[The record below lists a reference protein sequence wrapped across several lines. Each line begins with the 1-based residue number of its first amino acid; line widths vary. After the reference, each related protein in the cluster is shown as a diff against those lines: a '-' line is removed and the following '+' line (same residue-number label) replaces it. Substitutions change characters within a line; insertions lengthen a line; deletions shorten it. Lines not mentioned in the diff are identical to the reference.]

1 MPGRRH
7 DPAAITVRSYAPLT
21 RQHLNRMVD
30 LATIDHQKFT
40 RPDGRPEYASLRVA
54 VVLAQGAAQH
64 WVDVHAGS
72 THPNGVKD
80 LDVWTFYAA
89 RPGAQFP
96 AAKRETH
103 ADFGP
108 SNLGRQCYT
117 PADVDALGPRVH
129 PWERYAGRRV
139 DFLMR
144 ALPVPPGCPPDEV
157 EDAIVNWLSAGAR
170 SRSTTPPSSWH
181 LSRKA
186 VVGLWPATLTGR
198 TLWPRSPDARPGR
211 A

>member
-1 MPGRRH
+1 MPRSPRDRSTTH
-7 DPAAITVRSYAPLT
+7 QAVRSFAPLT
-21 RQHLNRMVD
+21 PEHLARLLV
-30 LATIDHQKFT
+30 LSTADHEKFT
-40 RPDGRPEYASLRVA
+40 RPAGRPEYSDLRVA

-72 THPNGVKD
+72 VHPSGVKD

-108 SNLGRQCYT
+108 STLGRQEYT
-117 PADVDALGPRVH
+117 RADVETLGPRVH
-129 PWERYAGRRV
+129 RWEKYAGRRV

-144 ALPVPPGCPPDEV
+144 SLPVRPGCPPDEV
-157 EDAIVNWLSAGAR
+157 EDAIVKWLRVGAR
-170 SRSTTPPSSWH
+170 SGAAKPPSSWH

-186 VVGLWPATLTGR
+186 VVGLWPTPLAGR
-198 TLWPRSPDARPGR
+198 TLWPEK
-211 A
+211 